1 MEGLASPAE
10 LQELEAFIS
19 AAFATH
25 QLQDPAVV
33 AVEKIGDRPPAW
45 YVRFSG
51 EAKANYSAEF
61 TLNQRSLHFSTYF
74 IPPPEENQNDFHRH
88 LLQRNTKLFGMA
100 FVVGQER
107 RHLHRGPSSQPPD
120 HGRRRA
126 GPNPRFALQLHRG
139 VLPHRRQDRL
149 RIPFQIDD
157 AGQSQGWRTPVATSA

>member
-33 AVEKIGDRPPAW
+33 TVEKIGDRPPAW

-100 FVVGQER
+100 FVVGQE
-107 RHLHRGPSSQPPD
+107 D
-120 HGRRRA
+120 AIYIEGRL
-126 GPNPRFALQLHRG
+126 PNRLIMEDGELDRILGSLFSYTEEFFPTAAKIGFASRFK
-139 VLPHRRQDRL
+139 
-149 RIPFQIDD
+149 
-157 AGQSQGWRTPVATSA
+157 